1 MGVHPVGTQPP
12 GGKPS
17 STSGRNKSVPVDR
30 EALGLTAL
38 KPSEMVE
45 GLEKAAKRAEKIEA
59 RESAKRKLGGGMN
72 PNAALHVDDTGARW
86 ARGVKL
92 GIAVTVLV
100 VGLAVAVMWHL
111 SNKSKVPPRQAGE
124 ETRQRLVEL
133 SRIVPRIPLFDAD
146 EEITVEKVKP
156 RVLERLEEDIK
167 EVDAQI
173 AQMRE
178 SKRPTEDYRQQKKVL
193 EDLKGLNDAWG
204 NPFEFTIVESDSVRV
219 GVKGKTVTPN
229 DPLAPVT
236 VRVRVLKPKAPAQ
249 PPKK

>member
-1 MGVHPVGTQPP
+1 MQPP
-12 GGKPS
+12 AARPS
-17 STSGRNKSVPVDR
+17 SASGRNKSVPVDR

-45 GLEKAAKRAEKIEA
+45 GLEKAAKRAEKMEA

-86 ARGVKL
+86 ARGVKI

-100 VGLAVAVMWHL
+100 VGLALGVMWHL
-111 SNKSKVPPRQAGE
+111 SNRSKVPPRQAGE

-133 SRIVPRIPLFDAD
+133 SRIVPRIKLFDAD
-146 EEITVEKVKP
+146 EEITVEKLKP
-156 RVLERLEEDIK
+156 RILEKLEEEIK
-167 EVDAQI
+167 DVDTQI
-173 AQMRE
+173 AQLKE
-178 SKRPTEDYRQQKKVL
+178 SKRPTEEYREQKKVL
-193 EDLKGLNDAWG
+193 ESLKDLNDAWG
-204 NPFEFTIVESDSVRV
+204 NPFEFTIVESDSVQV
-219 GVKGKTVTPN
+219 GVKGKTVAAN

-236 VRVRVLKPKAPAQ
+236 IRVRVLKPKAPAQ